1 MRRFKPK
8 LKHNKVLSKKVK
20 KGKRSRLLKELK
32 EKGFVR
38 HKNSNSYVSGLF
50 WSTKNNKEYIF
61 RSTYEFAY
69 FFMLEND
76 GNVESYIVEPFD
88 ILYRSPK
95 DNRIHRYIPDII
107 VLYKDGSLKIIEIK
121 PKCMTTD
128 PVVVRKAEAARKY
141 IKHIKMQATYEFIT
155 EEDIFLTNKDYVKL
169 KNLLMKDEKGLF

>member
-8 LKHNKVLSKKVK
+8 LKHNRVLSGKVK
-20 KGKRSRLLKELK
+20 KGKRKRLLSELK
-32 EKGFVR
+32 AKGFVR
-38 HKNSNSYVSGLF
+38 HKNSNSYISGLF
-50 WSTKNNKEYIF
+50 WSTKNNKEYTF

-76 GNVESYIVEPFD
+76 DNVESYIVEPFD

-141 IKHIKMQATYEFIT
+141 IKMYRLDATYEFIT
-155 EEDIFLTNKDYVKL
+155 EEDIFNTSKDYVKL
-169 KNLLMKDEKGLF
+169 KNLLLKDEKGLF